1 MPCDTNKPTQKF
13 ANNIIQFELYNENC
27 FITFAQKNTA
37 MNSIKIN
44 SIEDL
49 PKAAKEFKN
58 AIGNHTVIAFH
69 GEMGA
74 GKTTFIKALCSEFGV
89 TDNVSSPTFA
99 IINEYL
105 TPSKSTIYH
114 FDLYRL
120 ETIADLQNIG
130 AEDYF
135 YSGNICLVEWPELA
149 EPLFPGNVLNV
160 TISVLPDKTREII
173 F

>member
-1 MPCDTNKPTQKF
+1 M
-13 ANNIIQFELYNENC
+13 E
-27 FITFAQKNTA
+27 IT
-37 MNSIKIN
+37 IN
-44 SIEDL
+44 SIDEIAQAARDF
-49 PKAAKEFKN
+49 KAG
-58 AIGNHTVIAFH
+58 IGDHRVIAFH

-74 GKTTFIKALCSEFGV
+74 GKTTFIKALCAEFGV
-89 TDNVSSPTFA
+89 TDNVASPTFA

-105 TPSKSTIYH
+105 TPSDETIYH

-135 YSGNICLVEWPELA
+135 YSGNLCLIEWPDIA
-149 EPLFPGNVLNV
+149 EPLLPGNTLHV
-160 TISVLPDKTREII
+160 TIAVLPDKTRKIS

>member
-1 MPCDTNKPTQKF
+1 M
-13 ANNIIQFELYNENC
+13 E
-27 FITFAQKNTA
+27 IT
-37 MNSIKIN
+37 IN
-44 SIEDL
+44 SIDDIAQAARDF
-49 PKAAKEFKN
+49 KAA
-58 AIGNHTVIAFH
+58 IGDHRVIAFH

-74 GKTTFIKALCSEFGV
+74 GKTTFIKALCAEFGV
-89 TDNVSSPTFA
+89 TDNVASPTFA

-105 TPSKSTIYH
+105 TPSDETIYH

-135 YSGNICLVEWPELA
+135 YSGNLCLIEWPDIA
-149 EPLFPGNVLNV
+149 EPLLPGDTLHV
-160 TISVLPDKTREII
+160 TIAVLPDKTRKIS

>member
-1 MPCDTNKPTQKF
+1 MK
-13 ANNIIQFELYNENC
+13 
-27 FITFAQKNTA
+27 IT
-37 MNSIKIN
+37 IN
-44 SIEDL
+44 SINDIAQAAQEF
-49 PKAAKEFKN
+49 KAA
-58 AIGNHTVIAFH
+58 IGEHRVIAFH

-74 GKTTFIKALCSEFGV
+74 GKTTFIKALCAEFGV
-89 TDNVSSPTFA
+89 TDNVASPTFA

-105 TPSKSTIYH
+105 TPSDETIYH

-135 YSGNICLVEWPELA
+135 YSGNLCLIEWPDIA
-149 EPLFPGNVLNV
+149 EPLLPGNTLHV
-160 TISVLPDKTREII
+160 TIAVLPDKTREIC

>member
-1 MPCDTNKPTQKF
+1 M
-13 ANNIIQFELYNENC
+13 E
-27 FITFAQKNTA
+27 IT
-37 MNSIKIN
+37 IN
-44 SIEDL
+44 SIDEIAQAARDF
-49 PKAAKEFKN
+49 KAA
-58 AIGNHTVIAFH
+58 IGDHRVIAFH

-74 GKTTFIKALCSEFGV
+74 GKTTFIKALCAEFGV
-89 TDNVSSPTFA
+89 TDNVASPTFA

-105 TPSKSTIYH
+105 TPSDETIYH

-135 YSGNICLVEWPELA
+135 YSGNLCLIEWPDIA
-149 EPLFPGNVLNV
+149 EPLLPANTLHV
-160 TISVLPDKTREII
+160 TIAVLPDKTRKIS

>member
-1 MPCDTNKPTQKF
+1 MVINTIQKR
-13 ANNIIQFELYNENC
+13 C
-27 FITFAQKNTA
+27 TMSCIT
-37 MNSIKIN
+37 IN
-44 SIEDL
+44 SLDEIS
-49 PKAAKEFKN
+49 KAAAEFKA
-58 AIGNHTVIAFH
+58 AIGDHKVIAFH

-74 GKTTFIKALCSEFGV
+74 GKTTFIKALCKEFGV

-105 TPSKSTIYH
+105 TPDKSTIYH

-135 YSGNICLVEWPELA
+135 YSGRLCLIEWPEIA
-149 EPLFPGNVLNV
+149 KPLLPGNVLDV
-160 TISVLPDKTREII
+160 TISVAEDKTRCIK

>member
-1 MPCDTNKPTQKF
+1 M
-13 ANNIIQFELYNENC
+13 E
-27 FITFAQKNTA
+27 IT
-37 MNSIKIN
+37 IN
-44 SIEDL
+44 SIDEIAQAARDF
-49 PKAAKEFKN
+49 KAA
-58 AIGNHTVIAFH
+58 IGDHRVIAFH

-74 GKTTFIKALCSEFGV
+74 GKTTFIKALCAEFGV
-89 TDNVSSPTFA
+89 TDNVASPTFA

-105 TPSKSTIYH
+105 TPSDETIYH

-135 YSGNICLVEWPELA
+135 YSGNLCLIEWPDIA
-149 EPLFPGNVLNV
+149 EPLLPANTLHV
-160 TISVLPDKTREII
+160 TIAVLPDKTRKIT

>member
-1 MPCDTNKPTQKF
+1 M
-13 ANNIIQFELYNENC
+13 E
-27 FITFAQKNTA
+27 IT
-37 MNSIKIN
+37 IN
-44 SIEDL
+44 SIDEIAQAARDF
-49 PKAAKEFKN
+49 KAA
-58 AIGNHTVIAFH
+58 IGDHRVIAFH

-74 GKTTFIKALCSEFGV
+74 GKTTFIKALCAEFGV
-89 TDNVSSPTFA
+89 TDNVASPTFA

-105 TPSKSTIYH
+105 TPSDETIYH

-135 YSGNICLVEWPELA
+135 YSGNLCLIEWPDIA
-149 EPLFPGNVLNV
+149 EPLLPGDTLHV
-160 TISVLPDKTREII
+160 TITVLPDKTRKIS

>member
-1 MPCDTNKPTQKF
+1 MKT
-13 ANNIIQFELYNENC
+13 
-27 FITFAQKNTA
+27 IT
-37 MNSIKIN
+37 IN
-44 SIEDL
+44 SIDEIAQ
-49 PKAAKEFKN
+49 AAREFKN
-58 AIGNHTVIAFH
+58 AIQGHKVIAFH

-89 TDNVSSPTFA
+89 TDNVASPTFA

-105 TPSKSTIYH
+105 TPSDETIYH

-135 YSGNICLVEWPELA
+135 YSGNLCLIEWPNIA
-149 EPLFPGNVLNV
+149 EPLLPGDTLHV
-160 TISVLPDKTREII
+160 TIAVLPDKTRKIS

>member
-1 MPCDTNKPTQKF
+1 M
-13 ANNIIQFELYNENC
+13 E
-27 FITFAQKNTA
+27 IT
-37 MNSIKIN
+37 IN
-44 SIEDL
+44 SIDEIAQAARDF
-49 PKAAKEFKN
+49 KAA
-58 AIGNHTVIAFH
+58 IGHHRVIAFH

-74 GKTTFIKALCSEFGV
+74 GKTTFIKALCAEFGV
-89 TDNVSSPTFA
+89 TDNVASPTFA

-105 TPSKSTIYH
+105 TPSDETIYH

-135 YSGNICLVEWPELA
+135 YSGNLCLIEWPDIA
-149 EPLFPGNVLNV
+149 EPLLPGDTLHV
-160 TISVLPDKTREII
+160 TITVLPDKTRKIS

>member
-1 MPCDTNKPTQKF
+1 M
-13 ANNIIQFELYNENC
+13 E
-27 FITFAQKNTA
+27 IT
-37 MNSIKIN
+37 IN
-44 SIEDL
+44 SIDDIAQAARDF
-49 PKAAKEFKN
+49 KAA
-58 AIGNHTVIAFH
+58 IGDHRVIAFH

-74 GKTTFIKALCSEFGV
+74 GKTTFIKALCAEFGV
-89 TDNVSSPTFA
+89 TDNVASPTFA

-105 TPSKSTIYH
+105 TPSDETIYH

-135 YSGNICLVEWPELA
+135 YSGNLCLIEWPDIA
-149 EPLFPGNVLNV
+149 EPLLPANTLHV
-160 TISVLPDKTREII
+160 TIAVLPDKTRKIS

>member
-1 MPCDTNKPTQKF
+1 MK
-13 ANNIIQFELYNENC
+13 
-27 FITFAQKNTA
+27 IT
-37 MNSIKIN
+37 IN
-44 SIEDL
+44 SIENIAQAAREF
-49 PKAAKEFKN
+49 KAA
-58 AIGNHTVIAFH
+58 IGDHRVIAFH

-74 GKTTFIKALCSEFGV
+74 GKTTFIKALCAEFVV
-89 TDNVSSPTFA
+89 TDNVASPTFA

-105 TPSKSTIYH
+105 TPSDETIYH

-135 YSGNICLVEWPELA
+135 YSGNLCLIEWPDIA
-149 EPLFPGNVLNV
+149 EPLLPGDTLYV
-160 TISVLPDKTREII
+160 TITVLPDKTREIS

>member
-1 MPCDTNKPTQKF
+1 M
-13 ANNIIQFELYNENC
+13 E
-27 FITFAQKNTA
+27 IT
-37 MNSIKIN
+37 IN
-44 SIEDL
+44 SIDEIAQAAQDF
-49 PKAAKEFKN
+49 KAA
-58 AIGNHTVIAFH
+58 IGDHRVIAFH

-74 GKTTFIKALCSEFGV
+74 GKTTFIKALCAEFGV
-89 TDNVSSPTFA
+89 TDNVASPTFA

-105 TPSKSTIYH
+105 TPSDETIYH

-135 YSGNICLVEWPELA
+135 YSGNLCLIEWPDIA
-149 EPLFPGNVLNV
+149 EPLLPGDTLHV
-160 TISVLPDKTREII
+160 TIAVLPDKTRKIS